1 MSTVQVHFTFNAPF
15 AVVVSRVDP
24 TSKQES
30 QVGAYGFGVITQ
42 SALPG
47 TEWRFTEMGNPHP
60 FQTYV
65 TTDAPTQHVV
75 IGRIIAS
82 RPGAGLVTHSP
93 VTPGVATKLRFRLEQ
108 HPRVWRTAANPIL
121 TTAKRI

>member
-1 MSTVQVHFTFNAPF
+1 MVQIHFTF

-47 TEWRFTEMGNPHP
+47 YGPSYALACPHGGSHQAAIP
-60 FQTYV
+60 
-65 TTDAPTQHVV
+65 A
-75 IGRIIAS
+75 
-82 RPGAGLVTHSP
+82 GAGSACLADRSEP
-93 VTPGVATKLRFRLEQ
+93 YSQ
-108 HPRVWRTAANPIL
+108 YC
-121 TTAKRI
+121 

>member
-1 MSTVQVHFTFNAPF
+1 MSMVEIHFIFGAPF

-30 QVGAYGFGVITQ
+30 QVGAYGSGVITQ

-47 TEWRFTEMGNPHP
+47 TEWRFAEMGQPHP

-65 TTDAPTQHVV
+65 TTDAATQHVM
-75 IGRIIAS
+75 IGQIVAY
-82 RPGAGLVTHSP
+82 PPAAAP
-93 VTPGVATKLRFRLEQ
+93 VTAHAT
-108 HPRVWRTAANPIL
+108 PAAAPVTAARVTP
-121 TTAKRI
+121 A

>member
-1 MSTVQVHFTFNAPF
+1 MSMVEIHFIFSAPF

-60 FQTYV
+60 FQSYV
-65 TTDAPTQHVV
+65 TTDAPTKHVV
-75 IGRIIAS
+75 IGRIIALP
-82 RPGAGLVTHSP
+82 PGAAPSHAL
-93 VTPGVATKLRFRLEQ
+93 AC
-108 HPRVWRTAANPIL
+108 HPRCGHQAAIPTGAGSACL
-121 TTAKRI
+121 ADRSEPYSQYC